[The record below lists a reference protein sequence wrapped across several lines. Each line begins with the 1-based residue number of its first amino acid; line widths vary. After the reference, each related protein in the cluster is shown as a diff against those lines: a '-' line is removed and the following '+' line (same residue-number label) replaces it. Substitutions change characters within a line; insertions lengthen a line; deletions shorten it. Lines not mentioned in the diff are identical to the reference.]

1 MKEEQEAKHP
11 YISKPVRRKK
21 IDIKR
26 SDKLSNLAESI
37 AAYFPNLEKNLKMA
51 KMDTDTGN
59 FVIKVLITSVIY
71 TFAIIIALFAI
82 LFTFNLQLL
91 YLLPGTILLFTFM
104 FFFWMSL
111 PAVKMLQRAR
121 KIDQDIVF
129 AGRHIVIALK
139 SGIPFFDAMVG
150 VTEGYGAV
158 SEEFNK
164 IIEDISLGKPET
176 TALREAGDNCPSK
189 YFNRVILQ
197 MVNAIVSG
205 TDIAVALDSTL
216 DQIAKEQVIS
226 LKAYGQKLNPLSM
239 FFMLFGIIFPSLGV
253 VFLIV
258 ILSFAGGEALTI
270 APVLLPLIFL
280 LIVAIQFSFV
290 SIMESSRPRFEL
302 T

>member
-1 MKEEQEAKHP
+1 MKTESESKHP

-21 IDIKR
+21 MDIKS
-26 SDKLSNLAESI
+26 SDKISKFSESI
-37 AAYFPNLEKNLKMA
+37 AEYFPNLEKNLKMA
-51 KMDTDTGN
+51 KMDTDTGK
-59 FVIKVLITSVIY
+59 FVTKVLMTSLIY
-71 TFAIIIALFAI
+71 TVIIIIAIFAI
-82 LFTFNLQLL
+82 LYTFNFELL
-91 YLLPGTILLFTFM
+91 YIIPGGVLLFIFM

-111 PAVKMLQRAR
+111 PSVKMLQRAR

-176 TALREAGDNCPSK
+176 TALREAGSNCPSK

-197 MVNAIVSG
+197 MVNAMISG
-205 TDIAVALDSTL
+205 TDIAVALDSAL

-258 ILSFAGGEALTI
+258 ILSFAGGEALSI
-270 APVLLPLIFL
+270 APILLPLIFL

>member
-1 MKEEQEAKHP
+1 MKEQKEAKHP
-11 YISKPVRRKK
+11 YISKPIRRKG
-21 IDIKR
+21 INVKR
-26 SDKLSNLAESI
+26 SDTISNFTESI
-37 AAYFPNLEKNLKMA
+37 AEYFPDLEKKLKMA
-51 KMDTDTGN
+51 GMDEDTGK
-59 FVIKVLITSVIY
+59 FIKKVLITSLMY
-71 TFAIIIALFAI
+71 TLTIIIALFAI
-82 LFTFNLQLL
+82 LYSFKLEFW
-91 YLLPGTILLFTFM
+91 YLIPGTVVLFVMM

-111 PAVKMLQRAR
+111 PSVKMIQRG
-121 KIDQDIVF
+121 KKVDQDIVF

-150 VTEGYGAV
+150 ITDGYGAV

-164 IIEDISLGKPET
+164 IIEEISLGKPET
-176 TALREAGDNCPSK
+176 TALREAGANCPSK

-197 MVNAIVSG
+197 MVNSIVSG
-205 TDIAVALDSTL
+205 SDIAVALDSVL

-258 ILSFAGGEALTI
+258 ILSFAGAEALSI
-270 APVLLPLIFL
+270 APLLLPLIFL
-280 LIVAIQFSFV
+280 LILAIQFSFV
-290 SIMESSRPRFEL
+290 SIIESSRPKFEL

>member
-1 MKEEQEAKHP
+1 MKEEKIASHP
-11 YISKPVRRKK
+11 LISKPIRRKK
-21 IDIKR
+21 IDTPGNNGKIA
-26 SDKLSNLAESI
+26 NSI
-37 AAYFPNLEKNLKMA
+37 AEYFPNLEQKLRMA
-51 KMDTDTGN
+51 RMETDPGK
-59 FVIKVLITSVIY
+59 FVKKVLVTSLIYSLVIL
-71 TFAIIIALFAI
+71 IALFAI
-82 LFTFNLQLL
+82 FYTLELQLL
-91 YLLPGTILLFTFM
+91 YLIPIWILVFILM

-111 PAVKMLQRAR
+111 PSIKMLQRAR
-121 KIDQDIVF
+121 KIDQDVVF

-176 TALREAGDNCPSK
+176 AALREAGSNCPSK
-189 YFNRVILQ
+189 YFNRVLLQ

-205 TDIAVALDSTL
+205 SDIADALDSVL
-216 DQIAKEQVIS
+216 ENIAKEQVIS

-253 VFLIV
+253 VFIIV
-258 ILSFAGGEALTI
+258 ILAFAGEAAMEI
-270 APVLLPLIFL
+270 APFLLPLIFL
-280 LIVAIQFSFV
+280 LIVAVQFSFV
-290 SIMESSRPRFEL
+290 SVMESSRPRFEL